1 MMAGAGVG
9 GVGGAGMLR
18 TRRRDVSVKPNRK
31 LDRKSS
37 RGMIYENEELRLR
50 TIHINAEVEQGQ
62 NDIKKLR
69 RENEQ
74 LRREIWS
81 LRDEYDKLEEILK
94 RQKNRDE
101 SEEYEDR
108 SEEDDGPQSDFSCD
122 EEEEKYEEN
131 EKAAEDFNQEEQL
144 ENAENQK
151 ISSEK
156 MSSSLHRLHV
166 EFDDLSV
173 VEEEEELKRDK
184 ERKDA
189 TPSDDGQRNEAARHP
204 TPRILGPRQLHD
216 NIPFYPA
223 TYEPTSSF
231 SGTSYYAECPFE
243 FPGTIDLMLAADTS
257 ALLVSPCSGLQ
268 SDPVIP
274 PVGLNTDLDRVTDP
288 MLPQIHVPPVG
299 WQNDVVSQ
307 KQLPIYTGTS
317 VAPIAS
323 VTRMQMMRKPDSHSE
338 YQKMIPSSGNS
349 ISSDAFSL
357 SRRRNAS
364 TKQPAKFQTM
374 SAIQDSR
381 TQLSSSE
388 ETFGKNIWNV
398 TANFIDEKQAIMNG
412 EKDVQNL
419 RIKNQN
425 TGTTVASTIPEKPKH
440 FFAPLSFKL
449 KKQEEESPTASMSHF
464 GTGTSSSSGKTAS
477 TVISRTNPFVAQKG
491 SADIYVN
498 GAIPCE
504 DENKNDSKTFLS
516 TDNLLIADNRNALS
530 SQLTKSLS
538 CQNLSSESQSIAQQL
553 KFNHV
558 ESQMLTKSDNAL
570 DNITNNSSSKPYKSH
585 LNVTLKVPRAERTPS
600 PETPEVPNL
609 PSIDYRLFRN
619 PFLRNFDKICPS
631 YQVEPKPP
639 SGTAPLSI
647 QVNDDALPYQYPM
660 PTYGRGVHF
669 SEKFR
674 TTHLPDQ
681 NRLLIPGD
689 QLISGKQD
697 IQVTS
702 FEKPSPC
709 TLIPSATPY
718 DLTTLRRLNA
728 NRYLQSQNL
737 HQNVPFIP
745 RGQFYPRGS
754 EMLYYDNVA
763 TKVPAQ
769 TQTSLDGDSHH
780 EDEETISAPNSPDGQ
795 TRKKIVKKD
804 KILVK
809 DQRPL
814 SPAAQRRLKKQGN
827 ATSTDTLD
835 SPGKMT
841 RKKPR
846 QLSTTTT
853 SDGQEDKNESRSS
866 SSGQD
871 SPRKDQNRRMSAYI
885 NSKRRSSQTSLKTS
899 RSGSVDASKD
909 KYTDSAALNLER
921 ERTNSVSSRE
931 IASVKAR
938 KTSTSSSNV
947 PWCACWGN
955 GCI

>member
-94 RQKNRDE
+94 KQKNHDE

-108 SEEDDGPQSDFSCD
+108 SEEDDSPQSDFSCD
-122 EEEEKYEEN
+122 EDEDN
-131 EKAAEDFNQEEQL
+131 EKTAKDFNQEEQL

-173 VEEEEELKRDK
+173 VDEEEEPKRDK

-189 TPSDDGQRNEAARHP
+189 TPSDEVQRNEAARHP
-204 TPRILGPRQLHD
+204 PPPILGPRQLHD

-231 SGTSYYAECPFE
+231 SGTSYYTECPFE
-243 FPGTIDLMLAADTS
+243 FPSTVDLMLAADTS

-268 SDPVIP
+268 SDPLIP
-274 PVGLNTDLDRVTDP
+274 PAGLNTDLDRVADP

-323 VTRMQMMRKPDSHSE
+323 VTRMQMMGKPDSHPE
-338 YQKMIPSSGNS
+338 YQKMIPSLGNS

-357 SRRRNAS
+357 SRIRNAS
-364 TKQPAKFQTM
+364 TRQPAKFQAM

-381 TQLSSSE
+381 TQLSNYE
-388 ETFGKNIWNV
+388 EVLGKNIWNV
-398 TANFIDEKQAIMNG
+398 TANFTDKKQAMTNG
-412 EKDVQNL
+412 EKNVQNS

-425 TGTTVASTIPEKPKH
+425 TEETTVLEKPKH
-440 FFAPLSFKL
+440 FFAPLPFKL

-498 GAIPCE
+498 GAIPYE

-516 TDNLLIADNRNALS
+516 TDNLLIADNRSAPSN
-530 SQLTKSLS
+530 QLTKSVS
-538 CQNLSSESQSIAQQL
+538 CQNLSSESQSIAEEL
-553 KFNHV
+553 KLNHV
-558 ESQMLTKSDNAL
+558 ESQMFTKSDNAL
-570 DNITNNSSSKPYKSH
+570 DNITNNSSGKPYKSH
-585 LNVTLKVPRAERTPS
+585 LNVTLKVPRVEQTPS

-609 PSIDYRLFRN
+609 PSIDYRFFRN

-639 SGTAPLSI
+639 STTTPLSI
-647 QVNDDALPYQYPM
+647 QVNDDGFAYQYP
-660 PTYGRGVHF
+660 PAYGRGVHF
-669 SEKFR
+669 NEKFR

-689 QLISGKQD
+689 QLMSGKQD

-709 TLIPSATPY
+709 TLIPPATPY

-737 HQNVPFIP
+737 YQNVPFIP
-745 RGQFYPRGS
+745 RGQFYPRRS
-754 EMLYYDNVA
+754 EMLHYDNVA

-780 EDEETISAPNSPDGQ
+780 EDEETISVPNSPDGER
-795 TRKKIVKKD
+795 RKKIAKRD

-814 SPAAQRRLKKQGN
+814 SPAAQRRLKKQSS

-846 QLSTTTT
+846 KLSTMTI
-853 SDGQEDKNESRSS
+853 SDAQEDKNESRSS

-871 SPRKDQNRRMSAYI
+871 SPRKDQNRRISAYI
-885 NSKRRSSQTSLKTS
+885 NSKRRPSQTSLKTS

-909 KYTDSAALNLER
+909 KYTDSAAPNLER

-931 IASVKAR
+931 IANVKAR
-938 KTSTSSSNV
+938 KTSTSSGNV

>member
-1 MMAGAGVG
+1 MMQ
-9 GVGGAGMLR
+9 
-18 TRRRDVSVKPNRK
+18 RRD
-31 LDRKSS
+31 SS
-37 RGMIYENEELRLR
+37 RSMRCEEKESSFFSSR
-50 TIHINAEVEQGQ
+50 NSGQ

-69 RENEQ
+69 KENEQ

-122 EEEEKYEEN
+122 EDEEKYEEN

-166 EFDDLSV
+166 EFDDLSI

-189 TPSDDGQRNEAARHP
+189 TPSDDGQRNEAAARHP
-204 TPRILGPRQLHD
+204 PPPILGPRQLHD

-231 SGTSYYAECPFE
+231 SGTSYYAECPFK
-243 FPGTIDLMLAADTS
+243 FPSAIDLMLAADTS

-268 SDPVIP
+268 SDPLIP
-274 PVGLNTDLDRVTDP
+274 PVGLSTDLDRVTDP

-299 WQNDVVSQ
+299 WRNDAVSQ

-317 VAPIAS
+317 IAPIAS
-323 VTRMQMMRKPDSHSE
+323 VTKMQMMRKPDSHSE

-357 SRRRNAS
+357 PRRRNAS
-364 TKQPAKFQTM
+364 TKRPAKFQTM

-388 ETFGKNIWNV
+388 EAFGKNICNV
-398 TANFIDEKQAIMNG
+398 TSNFIDEKQAITNG
-412 EKDVQNL
+412 EKDVQNS

-425 TGTTVASTIPEKPKH
+425 TEETIVGSTMPEKPKH
-440 FFAPLSFKL
+440 FFAPLSLKL
-449 KKQEEESPTASMSHF
+449 KKQEAESPTASTSHF

-477 TVISRTNPFVAQKG
+477 TVISRINPFVAQKG

-498 GAIPCE
+498 GAIPCV

-516 TDNLLIADNRNALS
+516 TDNLLIADNIDALN

-553 KFNHV
+553 KFNRV

-570 DNITNNSSSKPYKSH
+570 DNIANNSSSKPYKSH

-600 PETPEVPNL
+600 PETPDIPNL
-609 PSIDYRLFRN
+609 PSIDYRLLRN
-619 PFLRNFDKICPS
+619 PFLRNLDKICPS
-631 YQVEPKPP
+631 YQIEPKPP

-647 QVNDDALPYQYPM
+647 QVNDDALPYQYPI

-669 SEKFR
+669 GEKFR
-674 TTHLPDQ
+674 ATHLPDQ
-681 NRLLIPGD
+681 NRSLIPGD

-709 TLIPSATPY
+709 TLIPSTTPY

-737 HQNVPFIP
+737 HQNIPFIP
-745 RGQFYPRGS
+745 PSQFYPRGS

-769 TQTSLDGDSHH
+769 TQTSLDGDSDH
-780 EDEETISAPNSPDGQ
+780 EEEETISAPNLPDGQ

-814 SPAAQRRLKKQGN
+814 SPAAQRRLKKQGS

-835 SPGKMT
+835 SSAKMT

-846 QLSTTTT
+846 RLSTTTI

-885 NSKRRSSQTSLKTS
+885 NSKRRSSQTSLQTS
-899 RSGSVDASKD
+899 RSGRVDASKD

-931 IASVKAR
+931 IVSKSVKAR
-938 KTSTSSSNV
+938 KTSTSSGNV

>member
-1 MMAGAGVG
+1 MMQ
-9 GVGGAGMLR
+9 
-18 TRRRDVSVKPNRK
+18 RRDSNRS
-31 LDRKSS
+31 LRHEETESSFYSS
-37 RGMIYENEELRLR
+37 RNS
-50 TIHINAEVEQGQ
+50 GQ

-94 RQKNRDE
+94 RQKNCDE

-108 SEEDDGPQSDFSCD
+108 SEEDDGSQSDSSCD
-122 EEEEKYEEN
+122 EDGEKYEKN
-131 EKAAEDFNQEEQL
+131 EKAIEDFNQEEQL

-189 TPSDDGQRNEAARHP
+189 TASDEGQRNEAIRHP
-204 TPRILGPRQLHD
+204 PPPPTLGPRQLHD

-231 SGTSYYAECPFE
+231 SGTSYYTECPYE
-243 FPGTIDLMLAADTS
+243 FPSTVDLMLAADTS

-268 SDPVIP
+268 SDPLIP

-323 VTRMQMMRKPDSHSE
+323 VTRMQMMTKPDSHLE
-338 YQKMIPSSGNS
+338 YQKMIPSLENS
-349 ISSDAFSL
+349 ISPDGFSFL
-357 SRRRNAS
+357 RRRNAS
-364 TKQPAKFQTM
+364 MRQPAKFQAM
-374 SAIQDSR
+374 SAIQDSQ

-388 ETFGKNIWNV
+388 EALGKNIWNV
-398 TANFIDEKQAIMNG
+398 TANFIDKKQAMTNE
-412 EKDVQNL
+412 EKNVQNS

-425 TGTTVASTIPEKPKH
+425 TEENTVASTVTEKPKH

-449 KKQEEESPTASMSHF
+449 KKQEEESPTASVSHF

-477 TVISRTNPFVAQKG
+477 TVISKINPFAAQKG

-498 GAIPCE
+498 GAIPCG

-516 TDNLLIADNRNALS
+516 IDNLLIADNRSASN
-530 SQLTKSLS
+530 SQLTKSVS
-538 CQNLSSESQSIAQQL
+538 CQNLSSESQSTGQQL
-553 KFNHV
+553 KLNHV
-558 ESQMLTKSDNAL
+558 ESQMFTKSDNAL
-570 DNITNNSSSKPYKSH
+570 DNITNNFSSKPYKSH
-585 LNVTLKVPRAERTPS
+585 LNVTLKVPRVEQTPS

-631 YQVEPKPP
+631 YQIEPKPP
-639 SGTAPLSI
+639 STTTPLSI
-647 QVNDDALPYQYPM
+647 QVNDESLAYQYP
-660 PTYGRGVHF
+660 TSAYGRGVHF
-669 SEKFR
+669 NEKFR
-674 TTHLPDQ
+674 TLPHLPDQ
-681 NRLLIPGD
+681 DRLLIPGD
-689 QLISGKQD
+689 QLMSGKQN

-709 TLIPSATPY
+709 TLIPSAAPY

-737 HQNVPFIP
+737 YQNVPFIP
-745 RGQFYPRGS
+745 RDQFYPRRN
-754 EMLYYDNVA
+754 EMLYYDNVG

-769 TQTSLDGDSHH
+769 TQTSIDGDSHH
-780 EDEETISAPNSPDGQ
+780 EDEEPISTPNSPDGQ
-795 TRKKIVKKD
+795 TRKKIVKRD

-809 DQRPL
+809 DQRQL
-814 SPAAQRRLKKQGN
+814 SPAAQRRLKKQSS
-827 ATSTDTLD
+827 ATSMDTPD

-846 QLSTTTT
+846 RLSTTTV
-853 SDGQEDKNESRSS
+853 SDAQEDKNESRSS
-866 SSGQD
+866 SSGQE
-871 SPRKDQNRRMSAYI
+871 SPRKDRRMSAYI
-885 NSKRRSSQTSLKTS
+885 NSKRRPSQTSLKTS
-899 RSGSVDASKD
+899 RSGSVDVSKD
-909 KYTDSAALNLER
+909 KYTDSTALNLER

-931 IASVKAR
+931 IANVKAR
-938 KTSTSSSNV
+938 KTSTSSGNV

>member
-1 MMAGAGVG
+1 MMQ
-9 GVGGAGMLR
+9 
-18 TRRRDVSVKPNRK
+18 RRD
-31 LDRKSS
+31 SS
-37 RGMIYENEELRLR
+37 RSMRCEEKESSFFSSR
-50 TIHINAEVEQGQ
+50 NSGQ

-94 RQKNRDE
+94 RQKNHDE

-108 SEEDDGPQSDFSCD
+108 SEEDDDAQSDFSCNED
-122 EEEEKYEEN
+122 EEKYEEN
-131 EKAAEDFNQEEQL
+131 KKTAEDFNQEEQL

-204 TPRILGPRQLHD
+204 PPSILGPRQLHD

-243 FPGTIDLMLAADTS
+243 FPSTIDLMLAADTP
-257 ALLVSPCSGLQ
+257 ALLVSPCSRLQ
-268 SDPVIP
+268 SDPLIP
-274 PVGLNTDLDRVTDP
+274 PIGLNTDLDRVTDP

-307 KQLPIYTGTS
+307 KQLPIYASTS

-357 SRRRNAS
+357 SRRNAS
-364 TKQPAKFQTM
+364 TKPSAKFQTM

-381 TQLSSSE
+381 TQLSNSE
-388 ETFGKNIWNV
+388 EALGKNICRNV
-398 TANFIDEKQAIMNG
+398 TANFIDKKQAMTNG
-412 EKDVQNL
+412 EKNVHNS
-419 RIKNQN
+419 RIQNQN
-425 TGTTVASTIPEKPKH
+425 TEETTVASTMLEKPKH
-440 FFAPLSFKL
+440 FFAPLPFKL

-477 TVISRTNPFVAQKG
+477 TIISRINPFVAQKG

-504 DENKNDSKTFLS
+504 DENKNDTKTFLS
-516 TDNLLIADNRNALS
+516 TDNLLIVDNRSATS

-553 KFNHV
+553 KLNHV

-585 LNVTLKVPRAERTPS
+585 LNVILKVPQVERTPS
-600 PETPEVPNL
+600 PEAPEVPNL

-631 YQVEPKPP
+631 YQTEPKLP
-639 SGTAPLSI
+639 SGTTPLSI

-660 PTYGRGVHF
+660 PTYGRGVHHF

-681 NRLLIPGD
+681 NRSLIPGD
-689 QLISGKQD
+689 QLMSGKQD

-745 RGQFYPRGS
+745 RGQFYPRGN
-754 EMLYYDNVA
+754 EMYYDNVA

-769 TQTSLDGDSHH
+769 TQTSLDGDSYH
-780 EDEETISAPNSPDGQ
+780 EDEEPISASNSPDAQ
-795 TRKKIVKKD
+795 TRKKIIKRD
-804 KILVK
+804 KTLVK

-814 SPAAQRRLKKQGN
+814 SPAAQRRLKKQSS

-846 QLSTTTT
+846 RLSTTTT

-909 KYTDSAALNLER
+909 KYTDSAMLNLEH

-931 IASVKAR
+931 IASAKAR
-938 KTSTSSSNV
+938 KSSTSSGNV

-955 GCI
+955 GCV

>member
-1 MMAGAGVG
+1 MANRESKRGVDPPRRKVIEQTSPPWRTQKWKERAIDMMQ
-9 GVGGAGMLR
+9 
-18 TRRRDVSVKPNRK
+18 RRDSTRPIRREEKESSFY
-31 LDRKSS
+31 SS
-37 RGMIYENEELRLR
+37 RNS
-50 TIHINAEVEQGQ
+50 GQ

-94 RQKNRDE
+94 RQKNHDE

-108 SEEDDGPQSDFSCD
+108 SEEDDGPQSDFSGD
-122 EEEEKYEEN
+122 EDEDNRKT
-131 EKAAEDFNQEEQL
+131 AEDFNKEEQL

-173 VEEEEELKRDK
+173 VDEEEEPKRDK

-189 TPSDDGQRNEAARHP
+189 TPSDEGQRNEAARHP
-204 TPRILGPRQLHD
+204 PPPILGPRQLHD

-231 SGTSYYAECPFE
+231 SGISYYTECPFE
-243 FPGTIDLMLAADTS
+243 FPSTVDLMLAADTS
-257 ALLVSPCSGLQ
+257 ALLVSPCSRLQ
-268 SDPVIP
+268 SDPLIP
-274 PVGLNTDLDRVTDP
+274 PADLDRMTDP

-299 WQNDVVSQ
+299 WQNDVVPQ

-317 VAPIAS
+317 VAPVAS
-323 VTRMQMMRKPDSHSE
+323 VTRMQMMGKPDSEH
-338 YQKMIPSSGNS
+338 QKMIPSLKNS

-357 SRRRNAS
+357 SKRRNVS
-364 TKQPAKFQTM
+364 TRQPAKFQAM

-381 TQLSSSE
+381 TQLSSFE
-388 ETFGKNIWNV
+388 EALGKNIWNV
-398 TANFIDEKQAIMNG
+398 TANFTDKKQAMTNG
-412 EKDVQNL
+412 EKDVQNS
-419 RIKNQN
+419 RIKNQ
-425 TGTTVASTIPEKPKH
+425 TTEETTIVASTMPDKPKH

-449 KKQEEESPTASMSHF
+449 KKQEEDSPTASISHF

-477 TVISRTNPFVAQKG
+477 TIISRTNPFAQKG

-498 GAIPCE
+498 GAIPCA

-516 TDNLLIADNRNALS
+516 TDNSLIADNRS
-530 SQLTKSLS
+530 VQLTKSVS
-538 CQNLSSESQSIAQQL
+538 CQDLLSESQSMKQQSKL
-553 KFNHV
+553 NCV
-558 ESQMLTKSDNAL
+558 ESQMFTKSDNAL
-570 DNITNNSSSKPYKSH
+570 DNITNNSDKPYKSH
-585 LNVTLKVPRAERTPS
+585 LNVTLKVPRVEQTPS

-609 PSIDYRLFRN
+609 PSIDYRLFKN

-631 YQVEPKPP
+631 YQIEPKPP
-639 SGTAPLSI
+639 SATTPLSI
-647 QVNDDALPYQYPM
+647 QVNDDGFAYQYPSA
-660 PTYGRGVHF
+660 YGRGVHF
-669 SEKFR
+669 NEKFP

-681 NRLLIPGD
+681 NRLLIPDD
-689 QLISGKQD
+689 QLMSGKQD

-709 TLIPSATPY
+709 TFIPSATPY

-737 HQNVPFIP
+737 YQNVPFIP
-745 RGQFYPRGS
+745 RGQFYPRRG

-780 EDEETISAPNSPDGQ
+780 EDEETISAPNSPDGER
-795 TRKKIVKKD
+795 RKKIAKRD

-814 SPAAQRRLKKQGN
+814 SPAAQRRLKKQN
-827 ATSTDTLD
+827 SATSTDTLD
-835 SPGKMT
+835 SPGKLT
-841 RKKPR
+841 RKKSR
-846 QLSTTTT
+846 KLSTTTM
-853 SDGQEDKNESRSS
+853 SDAQEDKNESRSS

-871 SPRKDQNRRMSAYI
+871 SPRKDQNRRISTYI
-885 NSKRRSSQTSLKTS
+885 NSKRRPSQTSLKTS

-909 KYTDSAALNLER
+909 KMDGAAPNLER

-938 KTSTSSSNV
+938 KTSTSSGNV